1 MSVAEL
7 DLVADPAQSQW
18 QTPMWLARKMATWVW
33 RGARVVE
40 AGAGAGNL
48 VSALLD
54 YGHAPRNII
63 AIERDVRFALHL
75 ENHFAGVSVVC
86 ADFLAIEPAPRIDV
100 VLMNP
105 PFERNLHMHFAL
117 KALETARQVVMLAP
131 VAIEYSL
138 QRDELLWREKAYVAR
153 RARLPLRPQFGGP
166 DGPKFDSV
174 VLMLKRRTEPRRP
187 DETME
192 VMEEVWRP
200 EAKTTGDACK
210 ASS

>member
-1 MSVAEL
+1 MRDAEL
-7 DLVADPAQSQW
+7 DLVADPALSQW
-18 QTPMWLARKMATWVW
+18 QTPMWLAKRMAAWVW
-33 RGARVVE
+33 RGARVLE
-40 AGAGAGNL
+40 PGAGAGNL
-48 VSALLD
+48 VAALLEA
-54 YGHAPRNII
+54 GHQPRDII
-63 AIERDVRFALHL
+63 AIERDVRFAMHL
-75 ENHFAGVSVVC
+75 EQTFAGVNVVC

-105 PFERNLHMHFAL
+105 PFEKNLHMHFAL

-131 VAIEYSL
+131 VNIEYSL
-138 QRDELLWREKAYVAR
+138 QRDERLWREKAYVAR

-174 VLMLKRRTEPRRP
+174 VLMLKRRTEPRRE
-187 DETME
+187 DETIE

-200 EAKTTGDACK
+200 QPKSTGDACK